1 MKKQPE
7 VTAATRKKL
16 MDAFWTIYKE
26 KPIEKIS
33 VSEITNMTGNNRGT
47 FYHYFKD
54 VYAVLEQIEDD
65 LIKEVGRDVNN
76 FLSGHSFETNS
87 RNLDLLYSIS
97 MPIFKKHEEKIFTLL
112 GHNGDPQFKNKFRE
126 SFRAMLI
133 QFWNLPEQTQYLEYL
148 MEYTYSAMTGLM
160 AKWYENG
167 NDLTDDEFFKM
178 AQGLVANGVLGF
190 SIASDDLPGGGQVTG
205 SAPAQ

>member
-7 VTAATRKKL
+7 VTAATRQKI

-26 KPIEKIS
+26 KAIDKIS
-33 VSEITNMTGNNRGT
+33 VAEITRITGNNRGT

-65 LIKEVGRDVNN
+65 LIKQVNMEVSAV
-76 FLSGHSFETNS
+76 LSDHSFEGSS
-87 RNLDLLYSIS
+87 RDINLLYSIS

-112 GHNGDPQFKNKFRE
+112 GKNGDPKFTSEFRE
-126 SFRAMLI
+126 SVRTMLI
-133 QFWNLPEQTQYLEYL
+133 QFWNFPNETERLDYL
-148 MEYTYSAMTGLM
+148 MEYTYSAMIGLM

-178 AQGLVANGVLGF
+178 AQSLVANGVMGYLKE
-190 SIASDDLPGGGQVTG
+190 
-205 SAPAQ
+205 